1 MNVFMMARILNYIV
15 PFIRKYS
22 SLLWLCVILGLC
34 GWVWYQS
41 QRISSLSA
49 KNQMQAQTIQQ
60 LNHHLAEKTKQLE
73 DERKTTQKQT
83 ALEQVQREKA
93 DEDIRVIYKT
103 IKEQDCSR
111 EPLPDD
117 VIKRLQHKN

>member
-1 MNVFMMARILNYIV
+1 MARILNYIV

-49 KNQMQAQTIQQ
+49 KNQMQAQT
-60 LNHHLAEKTKQLE
+60 
-73 DERKTTQKQT
+73 
-83 ALEQVQREKA
+83 
-93 DEDIRVIYKT
+93 
-103 IKEQDCSR
+103 
-111 EPLPDD
+111 
-117 VIKRLQHKN
+117 

>member
-1 MNVFMMARILNYIV
+1 MMARILNYIV

-41 QRISSLSA
+41 QMISSLKA
-49 KNQMQAQTIQQ
+49 KNQAQAQTIQQ
-60 LNHHLAEKTKQLE
+60 LNHSLAEKTRQLS
-73 DERKTTQKQT
+73 DERKATEKQT
-83 ALEQVQREKA
+83 ALEQTQREKA
-93 DEDIRVIYKT
+93 DEDIQVIYKT
-103 IKEQDCSR
+103 IKVQDCSR
-111 EPLPDD
+111 QRLPDD

>member
-41 QRISSLSA
+41 QMISSLKA
-49 KNQMQAQTIQQ
+49 KNQAQAQTIQQ
-60 LNHHLAEKTKQLE
+60 LNHSLAEKTRQLS
-73 DERKTTQKQT
+73 DERKATEKQT
-83 ALEQVQREKA
+83 ALEQTQREKA
-93 DEDIRVIYKT
+93 DEDIQVIYKT
-103 IKEQDCSR
+103 IKVQDCSR
-111 EPLPDD
+111 QRLPDD